1 LSTTAGAAEH
11 ELERLHEIF
20 QQAPGAMAVLVGS
33 RHDFEMANS
42 AFLELVGRPEI
53 VGKPVAEALPE
64 LVDQGFVALLD
75 RVFERGEA
83 HIGKAVPVALRRGS
97 SGALEERVLD
107 FFYQPLKDSAGRV
120 SCIFVE
126 AIDVTDRARTERAL
140 GDSEERYRAFV
151 ANSSEAIWRYELDE
165 PLDVSLPLE
174 AQLEHVYRHARLAEL
189 NDAMARMYGLERAEQ
204 LIGARVEDT
213 LPRSD
218 PAAVAFLRRVVES
231 RFAIRDMES
240 TERDAAG
247 EIRHFANTMVPVFD
261 HGRLVRVWGVQRDI
275 TERRRTEEALR
286 ASEER
291 LRSVFAQTL
300 SGIAETDLTG
310 RFLRVNRRYC
320 EIAGRSEQELL
331 GLHMQD
337 ITHPQDLP
345 NNAEQF
351 RALVQGDSSGF
362 EVEKRYVRPDGSVV
376 WVHNDVALVRDPQG
390 RPQSAVATTVDMSS
404 SRAVEEALRQS
415 EGRFRRVIE
424 TAPIGIAISDP
435 NGAVLRANDA
445 LLEILGYAPGESDGA
460 ALDWQG
466 FTPPEYL
473 HRDMEHMAALRRGEA
488 PPPFEKEFIRRDGQ
502 RVSVL
507 IVARF
512 LPGEGERMVAYAL
525 DITERK
531 RAEAALRSTERRLS
545 RMFETNLLGLLYF
558 DIEGGVQDANDE
570 FLRIVGYE
578 RADLSSGLIDW
589 ARMTAPEFK
598 AQDARAVAELRRVG
612 AHAPIEKQYVRKDGS
627 RVSVLVGSAMI
638 DGHNGVGFVLD
649 LTSSKRA
656 EAAVRESEARLRSV
670 IDNMTGFVAML
681 DRDGT
686 LLEVGEPALRIAALR
701 REDVIGAKFWECGWW
716 LHDREQQRRIEE
728 WVGAAAKGATIREDV
743 TARTAGDGR
752 VAVDFMLAPV
762 IAPDGSVTHVVP
774 SGVDISERK
783 RMEMALRE
791 AALALRDADRRK
803 DEFLATLAHEL
814 RNPLA
819 PIRNAVQL
827 LKLIPQDAPQSR
839 TARDIIERQVQHMV
853 RLVDDLLDV
862 SRITLGQVNLKH
874 EKLALGAVIGEAIE
888 AARPAI
894 EAAGHSLDVH
904 LPGEPLLVE
913 GDATRL
919 SQVFQ
924 NVLDNATKYTPRGG
938 RIGVRAERRGMEA
951 IVSVSDTGLGVP
963 EDMRE
968 RIFELFTRSHSGGDV
983 KIVGLGVGLALSR
996 QLVELH
1002 GGRMSVESEGPGRGA
1017 TFSVRLPLLASS
1029 VAPLPSERGS
1039 QANAEA
1045 CDRRILVVDDN
1056 RDAAESLG
1064 MLLELWGCTVRV
1076 AFDGPQALGLL
1087 ESFRPDVVLLDI
1099 GMPEMDGYEVARKMR
1114 TKPLGRSVLLIALT
1128 GWGQEEDKRRA
1139 RAAGFDEHLRKPVD
1153 PAALNALI
1161 LAARPLRPQSPS
1173 S

>member
-1 LSTTAGAAEH
+1 LNTTAGAAER
-11 ELERLHEIF
+11 ELEWLHEMF
-20 QQAPGAMAVLVGS
+20 QQAPGAMAILGGP
-33 RHDFEMANS
+33 RHVYEMANP
-42 AFLELVGRPEI
+42 AYLELVGRREV

-64 LVDQGFVALLD
+64 LVEQGFVALLD
-75 RVFERGEA
+75 GVFERGEA
-83 HIGKAVPVALRRGS
+83 HVGKAVPVLLRRGS
-97 SGALEERVLD
+97 GGALEQRVLD
-107 FFYQPLKDSAGRV
+107 FVYHPLKDSTGRV
-120 SCIFVE
+120 NRIFVE
-126 AIDVTDRARTERAL
+126 VTEVTESVRAESAL
-140 GDSEERYRAFV
+140 RDSEERYRAFV

-165 PLDVSLPLE
+165 PLDVSLPPE
-174 AQLEHVYRHARLAEL
+174 AQIEHVYRHARLAEL

-204 LIGARVEDT
+204 LVGARVEDT

-231 RFAIRDMES
+231 RFAVRDMAS
-240 TERDAAG
+240 KERDAVG
-247 EIRHFANTMVPVFD
+247 GVRHFANTMIPVFERG
-261 HGRLVRVWGVQRDI
+261 HLVRVWGVQRDM
-275 TERRRTEEALR
+275 TERMRTEEALR

-291 LRSVFAQTL
+291 LRSLFAQSL

-310 RFLRVNRRYC
+310 RFVRVNRRYC

-331 GLHMQD
+331 GLRMQD

-345 NNAEQF
+345 RNAEQF
-351 RALVQGDSSGF
+351 RALVQGESSGF

-376 WVHNDVALVRDPQG
+376 WVHNDVALVRDPEG
-390 RPQSAVATTVDMSS
+390 RPQSTVATTVDISAN
-404 SRAVEEALRQS
+404 RAAEEALRHS

-435 NGAVLRANDA
+435 SGAVLQANEA
-445 LLEILGYAPGESDGA
+445 LLGILGYAPGDLDVG
-460 ALDWQG
+460 ALDWQR

-488 PPPFEKEFIRRDGQ
+488 PAPFEKELIRRDGQ

-525 DITERK
+525 DISESK

-545 RMFETNLLGLLYF
+545 RIFETNLLGLLYF

-570 FLRIVGYE
+570 FLRIVGFE
-578 RADLSSGLIDW
+578 RTDLSSGLIDW
-589 ARMTAPEFK
+589 ARMTPPEFK
-598 AQDARAVAELRRVG
+598 AQDARAVAELRRAG
-612 AHAPIEKQYVRKDGS
+612 LHPPIEKEYVRKDGS
-627 RVSVLVGSAMI
+627 RVSVLVGSAMF
-638 DGHNGVGFVLD
+638 DGRNGVGFVLD

-681 DRDGT
+681 DRDGS
-686 LLEVGEPALRIAALR
+686 LLEVGEPALRVAGLR
-701 REDVIGAKFWECGWW
+701 REDVIGAKFWACGWW
-716 LHDREQQRRIEE
+716 LHDRDQQRRIEE

-743 TARTAGDGR
+743 TVRIAGDGR
-752 VAVDFMLAPV
+752 LAVDFMLAPV
-762 IAPDGSVTHVVP
+762 IAADGSVSHVIP

-827 LKLIPQDAPQSR
+827 LKLMPQDAPQSG
-839 TARDIIERQVQHMV
+839 TAREIIERQVQHMV

-874 EKLALGAVIGEAIE
+874 EELALGAVIGEAIE

-924 NVLDNATKYTPRGG
+924 NVLDNAVKYTPRGG
-938 RIGVRAERRGMEA
+938 RISVRAERRGSEA
-951 IVSVSDTGLGVP
+951 VVSVSDTGLGVP

-1002 GGRMSVESEGPGRGA
+1002 GGRMAVDSEGPGRGA
-1017 TFSVRLPLLASS
+1017 TFSVHLPLLAASAASS
-1029 VAPLPSERGS
+1029 PPERTP
-1039 QANAEA
+1039 QENATG

-1064 MLLELWGCTVRV
+1064 MLLELWGCKVRV
-1076 AFDGPQALGLL
+1076 AFDGRQALGSL

-1099 GMPEMDGYEVARKMR
+1099 GMPEMDGYEVARKLR
-1114 TKPLGRSVLLIALT
+1114 ADPRGRDVLLVALT

-1139 RAAGFDEHLRKPVD
+1139 RDAGFDEHMRKPVD
-1153 PAALNALI
+1153 PALLNTLI
-1161 LAARPLRPQSPS
+1161 LAERPLPPRAS
-1173 S
+1173 